1 MIQVIY
7 QHNPDARRDARQ
19 PRDSEEALAWLSD
32 GNRRFAALRPS
43 RIASGTGAASSMVI
57 DSDLGFGIAPGV
69 APEQRP
75 FGIVLGCAD
84 ARVPIELIFGQ
95 SVNNLFVVRVAG
107 NTVGSDG
114 LGSMDYAV
122 EQFPS
127 LRIAAVLGHT
137 ACGAVTAAVDVF
149 QQPAEFLELAASLPL
164 RSLVDRILVV
174 VRASAKALEEVHGA
188 KVTEAPG
195 YRLALIH
202 TTVSLNAAY
211 AAFSLRAEFARG
223 SGARILVV
231 WGVYDLATR
240 SCGVPGTDEGGL
252 AAPPL
257 DAHGFRLLALELA
270 KSPRTVELLV
280 TRRDADDVTGDRLPP
295 R

>member
-75 FGIVLGCAD
+75 FGVVLGCAD

-107 NTVGSDG
+107 VFFSPGRS
-114 LGSMDYAV
+114 
-122 EQFPS
+122 
-127 LRIAAVLGHT
+127 
-137 ACGAVTAAVDVF
+137 VT
-149 QQPAEFLELAASLPL
+149 
-164 RSLVDRILVV
+164 I
-174 VRASAKALEEVHGA
+174 
-188 KVTEAPG
+188 
-195 YRLALIH
+195 
-202 TTVSLNAAY
+202 
-211 AAFSLRAEFARG
+211 
-223 SGARILVV
+223 
-231 WGVYDLATR
+231 
-240 SCGVPGTDEGGL
+240 
-252 AAPPL
+252 
-257 DAHGFRLLALELA
+257 
-270 KSPRTVELLV
+270 PRQETM
-280 TRRDADDVTGDRLPP
+280 
-295 R
+295 

>member
-1 MIQVIY
+1 M
-7 QHNPDARRDARQ
+7 
-19 PRDSEEALAWLSD
+19 L
-32 GNRRFAALRPS
+32 
-43 RIASGTGAASSMVI
+43 I

-69 APEQRP
+69 EPEQRP

-114 LGSMDYAV
+114 LGSIDYAV

-127 LRIAAVLGHT
+127 LRVAAVLGHT

-174 VRASAKALEEVHGA
+174 VRACAKALEEVHGA
-188 KVTEAPG
+188 GVTEAPG
-195 YRLALIH
+195 YRLAL
-202 TTVSLNAAY
+202 S
-211 AAFSLRAEFARG
+211 
-223 SGARILVV
+223 
-231 WGVYDLATR
+231 
-240 SCGVPGTDEGGL
+240 
-252 AAPPL
+252 
-257 DAHGFRLLALELA
+257 
-270 KSPRTVELLV
+270 
-280 TRRDADDVTGDRLPP
+280 
-295 R
+295 